1 MHAELQIHFIREAVS
16 TLRRC
21 TDLPNRTMEAI
32 LVLET
37 CFGSRSRPKRPTNFI
52 LTVSAAPFKFSGHST
67 RIVYSWT
74 VAPDKPAPPAASRFL
89 ASSAPTHFRPM
100 PMTLP
105 VTHTVQTP
113 FDSVENAQTYVQLL
127 IETLVEAKKEIAAD
141 AASATSVR
149 SDRRLQALRLV
160 EYKLHRLEHHL
171 TTSNRMLN
179 DLRRLRRLL
188 LDEASDLT

>member
-1 MHAELQIHFIREAVS
+1 
-16 TLRRC
+16 
-21 TDLPNRTMEAI
+21 
-32 LVLET
+32 
-37 CFGSRSRPKRPTNFI
+37 
-52 LTVSAAPFKFSGHST
+52 
-67 RIVYSWT
+67 
-74 VAPDKPAPPAASRFL
+74 
-89 ASSAPTHFRPM
+89 
-100 PMTLP
+100 MTLP

-141 AASATSVR
+141 AASAASVR